1 MTGDDPALRAAYRL
15 CRRRTKEQDP
25 AEYALIQLVPAA
37 LRPALYALWAAANA
51 LDDLGDDDTAPA
63 AERAARVEAW
73 ITALHRELPTGSSPD
88 PVRHALVDTANR
100 WRLDLSELRDAM
112 AQVRDDTRG
121 RHFADWAQWRAW
133 GRDNLLPWFG
143 LVRTVFD
150 RAGVP
155 VALRLDTREAYE
167 EFLDGVRLTDILTDL
182 STDLAPRQATSDP
195 SRRAPSAPDE
205 SPSTSGTRASDPKAE
220 STPRTPLPDGRT
232 PPATVPARG
241 DLLLPAEVLDLHP
254 GSAADLAQCRWSP
267 AVTALVTH
275 LTGLA
280 RRWVSQ
286 EALTRG
292 MHPGPATVLDTMAAL
307 LCAQL
312 DAVDAAGPDLL
323 RSPPR
328 PALRTR
334 ARILAPAR
342 ARAALAWSLTPLTV
356 PPPQRPAAHRP
367 PAPADP
373 APTGAFRPPPPHPCG
388 EEPPEI
394 PPGLMPAHVAV
405 IMDGNGRWAQQRGLP
420 RHAGHRAGASSVR
433 EVVHGAL
440 EIGLRHLTLYTFSTE
455 NWHRDPE
462 EVDAILGLL
471 RDELAENPFRDLDV
485 RLRWHG
491 RAGRLPPDLVD
502 LLHLRERTTRAR
514 TGLTLTMCI
523 DYGGRDELTR
533 TAAAM
538 AHQARAGRLEPG
550 LIAEDD
556 FAGHLPQPDMPDV
569 DLLWRTGGEQR
580 VSNFLPWHT
589 AYAELHFTP
598 GLWPDADR
606 RDLWQA
612 ISAYTRRQRHH
623 GATPAPTGE
632 LTPADASSADASSA
646 ARA

>member
-1 MTGDDPALRAAYRL
+1 MSDVPPATTAPADRETTSEPAGPPVTGDDPVLRAAYRL
-15 CRRRTKEQDP
+15 CRRRTKDQDP

-37 LRPALYALWAAANA
+37 LRPALHALWAAANA
-51 LDDLGDDDTAPA
+51 LDDLGDDRTAPA

-100 WRLDLSELRDAM
+100 WGLDLTELRDAM
-112 AQVRDDTRG
+112 AQVQDDTRG
-121 RHFADWAQWRAW
+121 RHFADWAQWRTW

-143 LVRTVFD
+143 QVRTVFD

-155 VALRLDTREAYE
+155 VALRLDTRETYE

-182 STDLAPRQATSDP
+182 SADLAQ
-195 SRRAPSAPDE
+195 
-205 SPSTSGTRASDPKAE
+205 
-220 STPRTPLPDGRT
+220 
-232 PPATVPARG
+232 G
-241 DLLLPAEVLDLHP
+241 DLLLPAEALDLHP
-254 GSAADLAQCRWSP
+254 GSAADLAQRRWSP
-267 AVTALVTH
+267 AVAALVTH
-275 LTGLA
+275 LTALA
-280 RRWVSQ
+280 RRWVTQ
-286 EALTRG
+286 ETLTRG
-292 MHPGPATVLDTMAAL
+292 MHPGAATVLHTMAAL
-307 LCAQL
+307 LHAQL
-312 DAVDAAGPDLL
+312 DAVDAAGPALL
-323 RSPPR
+323 HTPPR
-328 PALRTR
+328 PALLTR
-334 ARILAPAR
+334 LRILAPAR
-342 ARAALAWSLTPLTV
+342 TRAALAWSLTPLTV
-356 PPPQRPAAHRP
+356 PPRHLTGPHGSPAPAP
-367 PAPADP
+367 PAP
-373 APTGAFRPPPPHPCG
+373 TNGLRPPPPHPSG
-388 EEPPEI
+388 EQPPRI
-394 PPGLMPAHVAV
+394 PPGRLPTHVAV

-420 RHAGHRAGASSVR
+420 RHEGHRAGADAVR

-502 LLHLRERTTRAR
+502 VLHLRERTTRAR
-514 TGLTLTMCI
+514 SGLTLTMCI

-533 TAAAM
+533 TAAAL
-538 AHQARAGRLEPG
+538 AGRARAGHLEPG

-556 FAGHLPQPDMPDV
+556 FARHLPLVDMPDV

-612 ISAYTRRQRHH
+612 ISAYTHRQRRH
-623 GATPAPTGE
+623 GSTPAV
-632 LTPADASSADASSA
+632 PADGPSA
-646 ARA
+646 ARRPTAPAAGPGE

>member
-1 MTGDDPALRAAYRL
+1 MSDVPPATTAPSDRAAASASPEQAELPEPAASAEPAASPKPAERQVTGDVDPALRAAYRL

-25 AEYALIQLVPAA
+25 AEYTLIRLVPAA
-37 LRPALYALWAAANA
+37 LRPALHALWAAANA
-51 LDDLGDDDTAPA
+51 LDDLGDDRTAPA

-73 ITALHRELPTGSSPD
+73 IAALHRELPTGASPD

-112 AQVRDDTRG
+112 AQVQDDTRG
-121 RHFADWAQWRAW
+121 RDFADWAQWRTW

-143 LVRTVFD
+143 QVRTVFD

-182 STDLAPRQATSDP
+182 SADLAQ
-195 SRRAPSAPDE
+195 
-205 SPSTSGTRASDPKAE
+205 
-220 STPRTPLPDGRT
+220 
-232 PPATVPARG
+232 G
-241 DLLLPAEVLDLHP
+241 DLLLPAEALDLHP
-254 GSAADLAQCRWSP
+254 GSAADLARCRWSP
-267 AVTALVTH
+267 AVAALITH

-280 RRWVSQ
+280 RQWVSQ

-292 MHPGPATVLDTMAAL
+292 MHPGPATVLQTMAAL
-307 LCAQL
+307 LHAQL
-312 DAVDAAGPDLL
+312 DAVDAAGPALL

-334 ARILAPAR
+334 ARILVPAR

-356 PPPQRPAAHRP
+356 PPPRRPADHSP
-367 PAPADP
+367 PAPAGP
-373 APTGAFRPPPPHPCG
+373 APTGAFRRPPPHPSG
-388 EEPPEI
+388 ERPPEI
-394 PPGLMPAHVAV
+394 PPGLLPAHVAV

-420 RHAGHRAGASSVR
+420 RHTGHRAGATAVR

-440 EIGLRHLTLYTFSTE
+440 DIGLRHLTLYTFSTE
-455 NWHRDPE
+455 NWRREPE
-462 EVDAILGLL
+462 EVDAILDLL
-471 RDELAENPFRDLDV
+471 RGELAENPFRDLDV

-533 TAAAM
+533 TAAAL
-538 AHQARAGRLEPG
+538 AARARGGRLEPG
-550 LIAEDD
+550 LIDEND
-556 FAGHLPQPDMPDV
+556 FARHLPHPDMPDV

-580 VSNFLPWHT
+580 ISNFLPWQS

-612 ISAYTRRQRHH
+612 VTAYTRRRRHH
-623 GATPAPTGE
+623 GATPAPAGE
-632 LTPADASSADASSA
+632 PAGADGPSA
-646 ARA
+646 AHRVRAPAAGPGD

>member
-1 MTGDDPALRAAYRL
+1 MSDVPPATTTPEDRQVTSDISGRPVTGDDPALRAAYRL
-15 CRRRTKEQDP
+15 CRRRTRDQDP

-37 LRPALYALWAAANA
+37 LRPALHALWAAASA
-51 LDDLGDDDTAPA
+51 LDDLGDDRTAPA

-73 ITALHRELPTGSSPD
+73 ITALHRELPAGSSPD

-121 RHFADWAQWRAW
+121 RSFADWAQWRAW

-143 LVRTVFD
+143 QVRTVFD

-155 VALRLDTREAYE
+155 VALRLDTRETYE

-182 STDLAPRQATSDP
+182 SADLAQ
-195 SRRAPSAPDE
+195 
-205 SPSTSGTRASDPKAE
+205 
-220 STPRTPLPDGRT
+220 
-232 PPATVPARG
+232 G
-241 DLLLPAEVLDLHP
+241 DLLLPAEALDRHP
-254 GSAADLAQCRWSP
+254 GAAADLARLRWSP
-267 AVTALVTH
+267 AVAALVTH

-280 RRWVSQ
+280 RQWVTQ
-286 EALTRG
+286 ESLTRG
-292 MHPGPATVLDTMAAL
+292 MHPGPATVLHTMAAL
-307 LCAQL
+307 LRAQL
-312 DAVDAAGPDLL
+312 DAVDAAGPALL

-328 PALRTR
+328 PSLRTR

-342 ARAALAWSLTPLTV
+342 TRAALAWSLTPLTV
-356 PPPQRPAAHRP
+356 PPRRRPGPQASPEAAR
-367 PAPADP
+367 P
-373 APTGAFRPPPPHPCG
+373 APTGVFRQPPPHPSG
-388 EEPPEI
+388 EQPPEI
-394 PPGLMPAHVAV
+394 PPDRLPGHVAV

-420 RHAGHRAGASSVR
+420 RHEGHRAGAATVR

-462 EVDAILGLL
+462 EVDAILDLL
-471 RDELAENPFRDLDV
+471 RAELAENPFRDLDV

-533 TAAAM
+533 TAAAL
-538 AHQARAGRLEPG
+538 AQRARAGHLQPH

-556 FAGHLPQPDMPDV
+556 FARHLPLGDLPDV

-589 AYAELHFTP
+589 AYAELHFTE

-612 ISAYTRRQRHH
+612 ITAFTHRQRHH
-623 GATPAPTGE
+623 GATPATAQSVAG
-632 LTPADASSADASSA
+632 TPAAPADGPSA
-646 ARA
+646 AHTTAAPAAGPGE

>member
-1 MTGDDPALRAAYRL
+1 MTDVPPATTAPADREATPGAPGPAGHPVTGDDPALRAAYRL
-15 CRRRTKEQDP
+15 CRRRTKDQDP

-37 LRPALYALWAAANA
+37 LRPALHALWAAASA
-51 LDDLGDDDTAPA
+51 LDDLGDDRTAPA

-112 AQVRDDTRG
+112 AQVQDDTRG
-121 RHFADWAQWRAW
+121 RHFADWAEWRAW

-143 LVRTVFD
+143 QVRTVFD

-182 STDLAPRQATSDP
+182 SADLAQ
-195 SRRAPSAPDE
+195 
-205 SPSTSGTRASDPKAE
+205 
-220 STPRTPLPDGRT
+220 
-232 PPATVPARG
+232 G
-241 DLLLPAEVLDLHP
+241 DLLLPAEALDLHP
-254 GSAADLAQCRWSP
+254 GSGADLAQRRWSP
-267 AVTALVTH
+267 AVADLITH

-280 RRWVSQ
+280 RQWVTQ

-292 MHPGPATVLDTMAAL
+292 MHPGPATVLGTMAAL
-307 LCAQL
+307 LHAQL
-312 DAVDAAGPDLL
+312 DAVDAAGPALL

-334 ARILAPAR
+334 ARVLAPAR

-356 PPPQRPAAHRP
+356 PPRQHPRVPTQPEPARPASTRS
-367 PAPADP
+367 
-373 APTGAFRPPPPHPCG
+373 FLLPPPHPSG
-388 EEPPEI
+388 EQPPGI
-394 PPGLMPAHVAV
+394 PPGRLPAHVAV

-420 RHAGHRAGASSVR
+420 RHEGHRAGAGAVR

-440 EIGLRHLTLYTFSTE
+440 DIGLRHLTLYTFSTE

-471 RDELAENPFRDLDV
+471 RGELADNPFRDLDV
-485 RLRWHG
+485 RMRWHG

-533 TAAAM
+533 TAAAL
-538 AHQARAGRLEPG
+538 AGRARAGHLEPA

-556 FAGHLPQPDMPDV
+556 FARHLPLADMPDV

-598 GLWPDADR
+598 GLWPDTDR

-612 ISAYTRRQRHH
+612 VTTYTRRQRRL
-623 GATPAPTGE
+623 GATPA
-632 LTPADASSADASSA
+632 A
-646 ARA
+646 AGPS

>member
-1 MTGDDPALRAAYRL
+1 MSDVPPATTAPADREATSEPSERADRQVTGDDPALRAAYRL
-15 CRRRTKEQDP
+15 CRRRTRAQDP

-37 LRPALYALWAAANA
+37 LRPALHALWAAANA
-51 LDDLGDDDTAPA
+51 LDDLGDDSTVPA

-73 ITALHRELPTGSSPD
+73 ISALHRELPGGTSPD

-121 RHFADWAQWRAW
+121 RQFADWAQWRAW

-155 VALRLDTREAYE
+155 VALRMDTRETYE

-182 STDLAPRQATSDP
+182 SADLAQ
-195 SRRAPSAPDE
+195 
-205 SPSTSGTRASDPKAE
+205 
-220 STPRTPLPDGRT
+220 
-232 PPATVPARG
+232 G
-241 DLLLPAEVLDLHP
+241 DLLLPAEALDLHP
-254 GSAADLAQCRWSP
+254 GSAADLAQRRWSP
-267 AVTALVTH
+267 AVAALVTR

-286 EALTRG
+286 ESLTRG
-292 MHPGPATVLDTMAAL
+292 MHPGPATVLHTMAAL

-323 RSPPR
+323 RSAPR

-342 ARAALAWSLTPLTV
+342 ARAALAWSLTPLTA
-356 PPPQRPAAHRP
+356 PPHRP
-367 PAPADP
+367 GASRASAPAGP
-373 APTGAFRPPPPHPCG
+373 APTGAFRLPPPHPSG
-388 EEPPEI
+388 ERPPEI

-420 RHAGHRAGASSVR
+420 RHAGHRAGASTVR

-440 EIGLRHLTLYTFSTE
+440 DIGLRHLTLYTFSTE
-455 NWHRDPE
+455 NWHREPE

-533 TAAAM
+533 TAAAL
-538 AHQARAGRLEPG
+538 AQRARAGRLEPG

-556 FAGHLPQPDMPDV
+556 FAEHLPHPDMPDV

-589 AYAELHFTP
+589 AYAELYFTP

-612 ISAYTRRQRHH
+612 VSAYTLRQRHH
-623 GATPAPTGE
+623 GATPATTGE
-632 LTPADASSADASSA
+632 LAAADGPSAGRCVTAPGTGSGG
-646 ARA
+646 

>member
-1 MTGDDPALRAAYRL
+1 MSDVPPATTAPADREATSETPERAEHPVTGDDPALRAAYRL
-15 CRRRTKEQDP
+15 CRRRTKDQDP

-37 LRPALYALWAAANA
+37 LRPALHALWAAANA
-51 LDDLGDDDTAPA
+51 LDDLGDDPTAPA

-88 PVRHALVDTANR
+88 PVRLALVDTANR

-112 AQVRDDTRG
+112 AQVQDDTRG

-182 STDLAPRQATSDP
+182 SADLAQ
-195 SRRAPSAPDE
+195 
-205 SPSTSGTRASDPKAE
+205 
-220 STPRTPLPDGRT
+220 
-232 PPATVPARG
+232 G
-241 DLLLPAEVLDLHP
+241 DLLLPAEALDLHP
-254 GSAADLAQCRWSP
+254 GSAADLARRRWSP
-267 AVTALVTH
+267 AVAALVTH

-280 RRWVSQ
+280 RQWVAQ

-307 LCAQL
+307 LHAQL
-312 DAVDAAGPDLL
+312 DAVDAAGPALL
-323 RSPPR
+323 HSPPR

-342 ARAALAWSLTPLTV
+342 ARAALAWSLTSLTV
-356 PPPQRPAAHRP
+356 PPRQHPAAHRP
-367 PAPADP
+367 PAPPGP
-373 APTGAFRPPPPHPCG
+373 APTGAFRLPPPHPGG
-388 EEPPEI
+388 ERPPEI
-394 PPGLMPAHVAV
+394 PPGLLPAHVAV

-420 RHAGHRAGASSVR
+420 RHAGHRAGASTVR

-455 NWHRDPE
+455 NWQRDPE

-471 RDELAENPFRDLDV
+471 SDELAENPFRDLDV

-533 TAAAM
+533 TAAAL
-538 AHQARAGRLEPG
+538 AHRARAGRLDPG
-550 LIAEDD
+550 LIAEND
-556 FAGHLPQPDMPDV
+556 FAGHLPHPDMPDV

-580 VSNFLPWHT
+580 ISNFLPWHT

-598 GLWPDADR
+598 GLWPDVDR

-612 ISAYTRRQRHH
+612 ITAYTGRQRHH
-623 GATPAPTGE
+623 GATPAPAGE
-632 LTPADASSADASSA
+632 LSPADGQPATHRVTTPAAGSGG
-646 ARA
+646 

>member
-1 MTGDDPALRAAYRL
+1 MSDVPPATTAPADREATSEPPERADRPVTGDDPALRAAYRL
-15 CRRRTKEQDP
+15 CRRRTKDQDP
-25 AEYALIQLVPAA
+25 AEYALIQLVPTA
-37 LRPALYALWAAANA
+37 LRPALHALWAAANA
-51 LDDLGDDDTAPA
+51 LDDLGDDRTAPA

-88 PVRHALVDTANR
+88 PVRRALVDTANR

-112 AQVRDDTRG
+112 AQVQDDTRG

-182 STDLAPRQATSDP
+182 SADLAQ
-195 SRRAPSAPDE
+195 
-205 SPSTSGTRASDPKAE
+205 
-220 STPRTPLPDGRT
+220 
-232 PPATVPARG
+232 G

-254 GSAADLAQCRWSP
+254 GSAADLAQRRWSP
-267 AVTALVTH
+267 AVAALITH

-280 RRWVSQ
+280 RQWVSQ

-292 MHPGPATVLDTMAAL
+292 MHPGPATVLHTMAAL

-312 DAVDAAGPDLL
+312 DAVDAAGPGIL

-356 PPPQRPAAHRP
+356 PPPQRPGARRP
-367 PAPADP
+367 PAAVEP
-373 APTGAFRPPPPHPCG
+373 APTGAFRPPPPHPSG
-388 EEPPEI
+388 ERPPEI
-394 PPGLMPAHVAV
+394 PPGLLPAHVAV

-420 RHAGHRAGASSVR
+420 RHAGHRAGASTVR

-440 EIGLRHLTLYTFSTE
+440 DIGLRHLTLYTFSTE
-455 NWHRDPE
+455 NWHREPE

-471 RDELAENPFRDLDV
+471 RDELAENPFGDLDV

-533 TAAAM
+533 TAAAL
-538 AHQARAGRLEPG
+538 AHRARDGRLEPG

-556 FAGHLPQPDMPDV
+556 FAGHLPLPDMPDV

-612 ISAYTRRQRHH
+612 VSAFTRRQRHH
-623 GATPAPTGE
+623 GATPAATGE
-632 LTPADASSADASSA
+632 PAPADGPSA
-646 ARA
+646 ARCVTAPAAGSGG

>member
-1 MTGDDPALRAAYRL
+1 MSDVPPATTAPADLEATSAPPGPAGPPVTGDDPALRAAYRL
-15 CRRRTKEQDP
+15 CRRRTKNEDP
-25 AEYALIQLVPAA
+25 AEYALIQLVPPA
-37 LRPALYALWAAANA
+37 LRPALHALWAAANA
-51 LDDLGDDDTAPA
+51 LDDLGDDRTAPA
-63 AERAARVEAW
+63 AERAARVGAW

-88 PVRHALVDTANR
+88 PIRHALVDTANR

-112 AQVRDDTRG
+112 AQVQDDTGG
-121 RHFADWAQWRAW
+121 RHFTDWAEWRTW

-155 VALRLDTREAYE
+155 VALRLDTRETYE

-182 STDLAPRQATSDP
+182 AADLAQ
-195 SRRAPSAPDE
+195 
-205 SPSTSGTRASDPKAE
+205 
-220 STPRTPLPDGRT
+220 
-232 PPATVPARG
+232 G

-254 GSAADLAQCRWSP
+254 GSAADLARRRWSP
-267 AVTALVTH
+267 AVAALVTH

-280 RRWVSQ
+280 RQWVSH
-286 EALTRG
+286 ESLTRG
-292 MHPGPATVLDTMAAL
+292 MHPGPATVLHTMAAL
-307 LCAQL
+307 LRAQL
-312 DAVDAAGPDLL
+312 DAIDAAGPALL

-342 ARAALAWSLTPLTV
+342 TRAALAWSLTPLTV
-356 PPPQRPAAHRP
+356 PPPQHPGAHRP
-367 PAPADP
+367 PAPDRP
-373 APTGAFRPPPPHPCG
+373 APAPGTFRLPPPHPSG
-388 EEPPEI
+388 ARPPEI
-394 PPGLMPAHVAV
+394 PPGDLPAHVAV

-420 RHAGHRAGASSVR
+420 RHEGHRAGATAVR

-440 EIGLRHLTLYTFSTE
+440 DLGLRHLTLYTFSTE

-462 EVDAILGLL
+462 EVDAILDLL
-471 RDELAENPFRDLDV
+471 HRELAEDPFRDLDV

-533 TAAAM
+533 TAASL
-538 AHQARAGRLEPG
+538 ARRAREGRLEPG

-556 FAGHLPQPDMPDV
+556 FARHLPLPDMPDV

-580 VSNFLPWHT
+580 VSNFLPWHA

-598 GLWPDADR
+598 GLWPDTDR

-612 ISAYTRRQRHH
+612 LTAYTHRQRHH
-623 GATPAPTGE
+623 GATPATSPTDG
-632 LTPADASSADASSA
+632 PSA
-646 ARA
+646 AHCSTAPAAGPGG

>member
-1 MTGDDPALRAAYRL
+1 MSDVPPATTAPADREAASETPERAERPVTGDDPALRAAYRL
-15 CRRRTKEQDP
+15 CRHRTKEQDP

-37 LRPALYALWAAANA
+37 LRPALHALWAAANA
-51 LDDLGDDDTAPA
+51 LDDLGDDRTAPA

-100 WRLDLSELRDAM
+100 WRLDVSELRDAM

-182 STDLAPRQATSDP
+182 SADLAQ
-195 SRRAPSAPDE
+195 
-205 SPSTSGTRASDPKAE
+205 
-220 STPRTPLPDGRT
+220 
-232 PPATVPARG
+232 G

-254 GSAADLAQCRWSP
+254 GSAADLAQRRWSP
-267 AVTALVTH
+267 AVGALVTH

-280 RRWVSQ
+280 RQWVSQ

-292 MHPGPATVLDTMAAL
+292 MHPGPATVLHTMAAL

-356 PPPQRPAAHRP
+356 PPPQHPAAHRP
-367 PAPADP
+367 PAPAGP
-373 APTGAFRPPPPHPCG
+373 APTGAFRPPPPHPGG
-388 EEPPEI
+388 ERPPEI
-394 PPGLMPAHVAV
+394 PPGLLPAHVAV

-420 RHAGHRAGASSVR
+420 RHAGHRAGASTVR

-533 TAAAM
+533 TAAAL
-538 AHQARAGRLEPG
+538 AQHARAGRLEPG
-550 LIAEDD
+550 LIDEDD
-556 FAGHLPQPDMPDV
+556 FAGHLPHPDMPDV

-606 RDLWQA
+606 GDLWQA

-632 LTPADASSADASSA
+632 LAPADGPSA

>member
-1 MTGDDPALRAAYRL
+1 MSDVPPATTAPADREATSEPSERADRPVTGDDPALRAAYRL
-15 CRRRTKEQDP
+15 CRLRTRDQDP

-37 LRPALYALWAAANA
+37 LRPALHALWAAANA
-51 LDDLGDDDTAPA
+51 LDDLGDDSTAPA

-73 ITALHRELPTGSSPD
+73 ISALHRELPGGTSPD
-88 PVRHALVDTANR
+88 PVRHALVDTAHR

-182 STDLAPRQATSDP
+182 AADLAQ
-195 SRRAPSAPDE
+195 
-205 SPSTSGTRASDPKAE
+205 
-220 STPRTPLPDGRT
+220 
-232 PPATVPARG
+232 G
-241 DLLLPAEVLDLHP
+241 DLLLPAEALDPHP
-254 GSAADLAQCRWSP
+254 GSAADLAQRRWSP
-267 AVTALVTH
+267 AVAALVAH

-286 EALTRG
+286 ESLTRG
-292 MHPGPATVLDTMAAL
+292 MHPGPATVLHTMAAL
-307 LCAQL
+307 LRAQL

-323 RSPPR
+323 RSAPR

-356 PPPQRPAAHRP
+356 PPPHRP
-367 PAPADP
+367 GARRAPAPAGP
-373 APTGAFRPPPPHPCG
+373 APTGAFRLPPPHPSG
-388 EEPPEI
+388 ERPPEI

-420 RHAGHRAGASSVR
+420 RHAGHRAGASAVR

-440 EIGLRHLTLYTFSTE
+440 DIGLRHLTLYTFSTE
-455 NWHRDPE
+455 NWHREPE

-533 TAAAM
+533 TAAAL
-538 AHQARAGRLEPG
+538 AHRARAGRLEPR

-556 FAGHLPQPDMPDV
+556 FAEHLPLPDMPDV

-606 RDLWQA
+606 RDLWKA
-612 ISAYTRRQRHH
+612 VSAYTRRQRHH
-623 GATPAPTGE
+623 GATPAQ
-632 LTPADASSADASSA
+632 PAEADGPSVAPYVTAPA
-646 ARA
+646 AGPGG